1 MKNRTIYEVLNNVM
15 ENYSYTIEKEGKK
28 ISLTGKVYISKIDV
42 TVTHEKTLYQ
52 HGDCNDS
59 YKLEN
64 AIKTFKEE
72 LRSKVADV
80 IKSHAEE
87 LTDDEAMIDKLL
99 YEVKKLT
106 EELQKTKGELASA
119 NQRINQL
126 ELNKNTQ
133 PYQIY
138 PQITPNTPLAG
149 ITWETFIGDQPDWMN
164 RQNITCSISDE
175 STTTA
180 YGTGDGMHTDMSE
193 YREKNPK
200 RYG

>member
-42 TVTHEKTLYQ
+42 TVTHEKTIYQ

-64 AIKTFKEE
+64 AINTFKEE
-72 LRSKVADV
+72 LRNKVADI

-126 ELNKNTQ
+126 ERNKNTQ

-138 PQITPNTPLAG
+138 PRTTPNAPLTG
-149 ITWETFIGDQPDWMN
+149 ITWETLIGDQPDWMN

-193 YREKNPK
+193 CREKNPK

>member
-42 TVTHEKTLYQ
+42 TVTHEKTIYQ

-64 AIKTFKEE
+64 AINTFKEE
-72 LRSKVADV
+72 LRNKVADI

-126 ELNKNTQ
+126 EL
-133 PYQIY
+133 
-138 PQITPNTPLAG
+138 
-149 ITWETFIGDQPDWMN
+149 
-164 RQNITCSISDE
+164 SDID
-175 STTTA
+175 SH
-180 YGTGDGMHTDMSE
+180 D
-193 YREKNPK
+193 
-200 RYG
+200 

>member
-42 TVTHEKTLYQ
+42 TITHEKTLYQ

-138 PQITPNTPLAG
+138 PQTTPNTPLTG
-149 ITWETFIGDQPDWMN
+149 ITWETFIKDQPDWMN

-175 STTTA
+175 STSTT
-180 YGTGDGMHTDMSE
+180 YGTGDEMHNDTSE

>member
-138 PQITPNTPLAG
+138 PQTTPNTPLTG
-149 ITWETFIGDQPDWMN
+149 ITWETFIKDQPDWMN

-175 STTTA
+175 STSTT
-180 YGTGDGMHTDMSE
+180 YGTGDGIHNDMSE

>member
-42 TVTHEKTLYQ
+42 TVTHEKTIYQ

-64 AIKTFKEE
+64 AIKAFKEE

-106 EELQKTKGELASA
+106 EELQKAKEELASA

-138 PQITPNTPLAG
+138 PQTTPNTSLTG

-164 RQNITCSISDE
+164 RQNITCSMSDE
-175 STTTA
+175 STSTA
-180 YGTGDGMHTDMSE
+180 YGTGDGMHTDISE

>member
-42 TVTHEKTLYQ
+42 TVTHEKTIYQ

-64 AIKTFKEE
+64 AINTFKEE
-72 LRSKVADV
+72 LRNKVADI

-138 PQITPNTPLAG
+138 PQITPNTPLTG

>member
-1 MKNRTIYEVLNNVM
+1 MHINR
-15 ENYSYTIEKEGKK
+15 
-28 ISLTGKVYISKIDV
+28 KIDV
-42 TVTHEKTLYQ
+42 TVTHEKIIYQ

-64 AIKTFKEE
+64 AINTFKEE
-72 LRSKVADV
+72 LRNKVADI

-133 PYQIY
+133 PYQTY
-138 PQITPNTPLAG
+138 PQTTPNTPLTG

-164 RQNITCSISDE
+164 RQNMSTSISDGNV
-175 STTTA
+175 STASNT
-180 YGTGDGMHTDMSE
+180 SE

>member
-1 MKNRTIYEVLNNVM
+1 M

-42 TVTHEKTLYQ
+42 TVTHEKTIYQ

-72 LRSKVADV
+72 LKTKVADI

-138 PQITPNTPLAG
+138 PHTTPNTPLTG

-164 RQNITCSISDE
+164 RNNITCSISDE
-175 STTTA
+175 STSA
-180 YGTGDGMHTDMSE
+180 ACGTGNGIYIDMLDCT
-193 YREKNPK
+193 EKNPK

>member
-42 TVTHEKTLYQ
+42 TVTHEKTIYQ

-64 AIKTFKEE
+64 AINTFKEE
-72 LRSKVADV
+72 LRNKVADI

-138 PQITPNTPLAG
+138 PQITPNTPLTG
-149 ITWETFIGDQPDWMN
+149 ITWETFIGDQSDWMN
-164 RQNITCSISDE
+164 RQNITGSISDE
-175 STTTA
+175 STSTA

>member
-42 TVTHEKTLYQ
+42 TITHEKTIYQ

-64 AIKTFKEE
+64 AIKAFKEE

-138 PQITPNTPLAG
+138 PQTTPNTPLTG
-149 ITWETFIGDQPDWMN
+149 ITWETLIGDQPDWMN
-164 RQNITCSISDE
+164 RQNMSTSISDGNA
-175 STTTA
+175 STASNT
-180 YGTGDGMHTDMSE
+180 SE